1 MRTKFSSLSFCFFLL
16 PSEKGI
22 IPNYDRIIIIIII
35 AKYRDLETLRVESF
49 KGGIP
54 ITKRLVENLFLH
66 CISTDRARSESITP
80 TSNRFSLIK
89 RR

>member
-16 PSEKGI
+16 PPKKGI
-22 IPNYDRIIIIIII
+22 IPNYDRIIIIIIII

-54 ITKRLVENLFLH
+54 ITKRLVAKFISALH
-66 CISTDRARSESITP
+66 
-80 TSNRFSLIK
+80 
-89 RR
+89 